1 MDNTCVHVVGQG
13 QGSLDPAEM
22 IDTMESQMAPH
33 LYDPLFDVDPDAFA
47 PVAHLITE
55 WESSDEGK
63 LWRLTLRDDVSHQS
77 GNDFTAEDVAYSFE
91 RVLNKK
97 SGFASIWLGVIGPD
111 DLNVVDEQTL
121 EISFDKTYGPFIASL
136 VLMWA
141 VDKATLQEHEE
152 DGDWGTGWLN
162 EGNTAGTG
170 PYMITNWERG
180 SSMSL
185 KAFEDYWKG
194 WEDNQFGNV
203 VVESISETSTALNK
217 MRLGEGDTYNGSLSN
232 DNWQSITNESNV
244 AGLEA
249 EQLRLWYCHM
259 NTTKKP
265 FEDKK
270 VREAFSFSLDYESVV
285 NDIIGGGQVA
295 AGPVPRTMG
304 AHSEKVPVSTQDPE
318 RAKQALE
325 DSSYTAEEINQLEVT
340 YFSMEGNPVFRQTGL
355 LLQSNVSEILGIDI
369 QVETV
374 PWTRIAESNTSS
386 DSTPH
391 LQPVYQTA
399 KFPSPY
405 GHTHLMWHPDA
416 FGSYS
421 SAHWYEDEEIVA
433 KLEEARSEP
442 DAEARAELYKEAQM
456 LIYESFTI
464 MPIANPPYRNL
475 ANANLG
481 SWEYIGLL
489 GWDLRA
495 HYLTREGDGRAK

>member
-1 MDNTCVHVVGQG
+1 
-13 QGSLDPAEM
+13 
-22 IDTMESQMAPH
+22 
-33 LYDPLFDVDPDAFA
+33 
-47 PVAHLITE
+47 
-55 WESSDEGK
+55 
-63 LWRLTLRDDVSHQS
+63 
-77 GNDFTAEDVAYSFE
+77 
-91 RVLNKK
+91 
-97 SGFASIWLGVIGPD
+97 
-111 DLNVVDEQTL
+111 
-121 EISFDKTYGPFIASL
+121 
-136 VLMWA
+136 
-141 VDKATLQEHEE
+141 
-152 DGDWGTGWLN
+152 
-162 EGNTAGTG
+162 
-170 PYMITNWERG
+170 
-180 SSMSL
+180 
-185 KAFEDYWKG
+185 
-194 WEDNQFGNV
+194 
-203 VVESISETSTALNK
+203 
-217 MRLGEGDTYNGSLSN
+217 
-232 DNWQSITNESNV
+232 
-244 AGLEA
+244 
-249 EQLRLWYCHM
+249 M